1 MWRKVVILLMLMVL
15 IAGLGILLYPHFNGW
30 ITDYQLRME
39 AEKFLSYVDTAPTI
53 PTESTEPSIPASTGT
68 EPTEPEETETPILYP
83 ELLEAMQNYN
93 REIWEQRQVGLCDP
107 WAYTQPS
114 FKLGEYG
121 LEDEVFGVIT
131 IPKLDIELP
140 IYLGA
145 TNKHMA
151 DGAAHLSQTS
161 IPVGGENTNSVIA
174 GHRGYRGAAYFRY
187 ITELKPGDEIIIT
200 NLWGQLRYTVVE
212 TKIIDPNDV
221 DEILI
226 QENRELLTLLT
237 CHPYASGGK
246 QRYVVYCERNYDLEV
261 TE

>member
-1 MWRKVVILLMLMVL
+1 MGMWRKVLILLMLMVL
-15 IAGLGILLYPHFNGW
+15 IAGLGIFLYPHVNGW
-30 ITDYQLRME
+30 ITDYYIRLE
-39 AEKFLSYVDTAPTI
+39 AERFLSYVDTVPTV

-68 EPTEPEETETPILYP
+68 EPSEPEETEAPILYP

-121 LEDEVFGVIT
+121 LEDEVFGVIA
-131 IPKLDIELP
+131 IPKLGIELP

-145 TNKHMA
+145 SSKHMA

-161 IPVGGENTNSVIA
+161 LPIGGENTNCVIG
-174 GHRGYRGAAYFRY
+174 GHRGYRGASYFRY
-187 ITELKPGDEIIIT
+187 ITDLVPGDEIVIT
-200 NLWGQLRYTVVE
+200 NLWGELRYTVVE
-212 TKIIDPNDV
+212 TQIIEPYEV
-221 DEILI
+221 DQVLI
-226 QENRELLTLLT
+226 QPSRDLVTLLT

-246 QRYVVYCERNYDLEV
+246 QRYLVICERILS
-261 TE
+261 